1 MLNSTN
7 IEQDIK
13 QSTNPKQLEQ
23 LEQFTQFGKC
33 IEVKPLTPNS
43 PISNSPILPFTSRRG
58 TFSIAT
64 DLRPQVEQHKYAI
77 ATAENFYLSDS
88 GKVALEQLQKCWD
101 SLKYDAF
108 YGEKHPSCQRSRCYA
123 EFDYAP
129 KVGTLQL
136 RQHQPYVQSKE
147 MNAYAGGKD
156 RHFGDLTAETYDNF
170 LFQDLVDYNFS
181 LFPLEEMWLDRP
193 WICQVH
199 IMRIVVGAGQTTAIT
214 PEGIHSDGYPFAG
227 LHLLDR
233 GDVVGGETTIYQ
245 LDETPLAKITFEHP
259 LDSLWLEDRHL
270 KHSVTDIAYSHE
282 KGPKKEPKKLME
294 AGYRDL
300 LAISF
305 SLPESI
311 YSKKI

>member
-1 MLNSTN
+1 MAQPSNS
-7 IEQDIK
+7 
-13 QSTNPKQLEQ
+13 KQLEQ
-23 LEQFTQFGKC
+23 LEQSGKV
-33 IEVKPLTPNS
+33 IQVKPSTPN
-43 PISNSPILPFTSRRG
+43 LPFTSRRG

-77 ATAENFYLSDS
+77 ATAENFHLSNT
-88 GKVALEQLQKCWD
+88 GKIALEQLQKCWD
-101 SLKYDAF
+101 SLEYDPF
-108 YGEKHPSCQRSRCYA
+108 YGEKHPSCQRRRRYT
-123 EFDYAP
+123 EFDFNP
-129 KVGTLQL
+129 KAGTLKP
-136 RQHQPYVQSKE
+136 RQRVPYIQSKE
-147 MNAYAGGKD
+147 MNSYAGGKV
-156 RHFGDLTAETYDNF
+156 RHFGALQTDTYENP
-170 LFQDLVDYNFS
+170 LFQDLVEYNFS
-181 LFPLEEMWLDRP
+181 LFPLEELWLDRS

-233 GDVVGGETTIYQ
+233 VDVVGGETTIYQ
-245 LDETPLAKITFEHP
+245 LDETPLAKITFTQP

-270 KHSVTDIAYSHE
+270 KHSVTDIACSHE
-282 KGPKKEPKKLME
+282 KGSEKESRKESEKEE

-305 SLPESI
+305 SLPDSI

>member
-1 MLNSTN
+1 MLNSLD
-7 IEQDIK
+7 IEQP
-13 QSTNPKQLEQ
+13 NELEQ
-23 LEQFTQFGKC
+23 SAQLQQSPQTSKFMQVTS
-33 IEVKPLTPNS
+33 TPAF
-43 PISNSPILPFTSRRG
+43 PFTSRRG

-64 DLRPQVEQHKYAI
+64 DFRLQVEKYKYAI
-77 ATAENFYLSDS
+77 ATAENFHLSDS
-88 GKVALEQLQKCWD
+88 GKIALAQLQKCWD
-101 SLKYDAF
+101 SLEYDAF
-108 YGEKHPSCQRSRCYA
+108 YGEKHPSCRRLRRYT

-129 KVGTLQL
+129 MAGTLQP
-136 RQHQPYVQSKE
+136 RQHQPYIQSKE

-156 RHFGDLTAETYDNF
+156 RHFGDLTAETYDNL

-181 LFPLEEMWLDRP
+181 LFPLEEMWLDQP

-233 GDVVGGETTIYQ
+233 VDVVGGETTIYQ
-245 LDETPLAKITFEHP
+245 PDETPLSKITFTQP

-270 KHSVTDIAYSHE
+270 KHSVTDIACSHE
-282 KGPKKEPKKLME
+282 KGHKKGTE